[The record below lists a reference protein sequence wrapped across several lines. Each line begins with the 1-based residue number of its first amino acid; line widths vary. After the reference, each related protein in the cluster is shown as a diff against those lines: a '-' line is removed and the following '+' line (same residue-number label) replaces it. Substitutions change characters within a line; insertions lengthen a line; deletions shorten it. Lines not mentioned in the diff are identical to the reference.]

1 MIGSLKQQKSNT
13 KANHNTLV
21 GETFPEG
28 GGRHL
33 DKSSIVKIE
42 YNMDKNESH
51 STIKKAKFV
60 HFVLFVKKG
69 PCYIGNFGQN
79 FGNHILFLKKVD
91 RIP

>member
-1 MIGSLKQQKSNT
+1 
-13 KANHNTLV
+13 
-21 GETFPEG
+21 
-28 GGRHL
+28 
-33 DKSSIVKIE
+33 
-42 YNMDKNESH
+42 MDKNESH

-91 RIP
+91 RIPWFWPEKTNLVIWEADGEAILRPPCGKIGSTWWGE